1 MVGRA
6 LRQPIGARLAH
17 QHPGLHQGAHALF
30 QEKRIALRARDQ
42 QPLER
47 RQAGVLPQQGVEDGL
62 GARWRQRIEPQLRI
76 VGLAAPAV
84 LVLGA
89 VVDQQQQA
97 GRRQA
102 LDEAVEQ
109 GLGLGIDPVQILED
123 QQQRLH
129 LALAQQHAL
138 ERLEGALAALW
149 GLERAEGAVVGQ
161 DVQQPEEGGDR
172 LLQGLVQ
179 RQHLPGDLGPH
190 GARLIGVL
198 DVDVALEQV
207 HDREVGGRLAV
218 GHRGTL
224 QHPPALRV
232 VGMDT
237 LVHQAGLPHPG
248 LAHDGHHLAVAS
260 AGLVERLAQGGE
272 FRLAPHKAGEA
283 PRGRGLEAAAQRAG
297 PDQLEHLHRL
307 CHAP

>member
-1 MVGRA
+1 MLEGVGALREEA
-6 LRQPIGARLAH
+6 RLVEELGGLEVRQAAMQRRLGQLGNGLQQGKRHLGANDRGGLEELLLLRGQPVDARRQHRLHRRRHLDGRQGLRQPIGPRLAH

-30 QEKRIALRARDQ
+30 QEEGIALRARDQ

-62 GARWRQRIEPQLRI
+62 GARRRQRIEPQLRI

-97 GRRQA
+97 GRWQA

-138 ERLEGALAALW
+138 ERLERALAALW

-161 DVQQPEEGGDR
+161 DVQQPEEGGDG

-179 RQHLPGDLGPH
+179 RQHLPGDLGAD

-207 HDREVGGRLAV
+207 HDREVRGGLAV
-218 GHRGTL
+218 GH
-224 QHPPALRV
+224 
-232 VGMDT
+232 
-237 LVHQAGLPHPG
+237 
-248 LAHDGHHLAVAS
+248 
-260 AGLVERLAQGGE
+260 
-272 FRLAPHKAGEA
+272 
-283 PRGRGLEAAAQRAG
+283 
-297 PDQLEHLHRL
+297 
-307 CHAP
+307 